1 MQPAQGLYIGLM
13 SGTSLD
19 GVDAVL
25 ADFSV
30 TPSRLRGAVHRDFSA
45 QLRAQLMALQTPGE
59 DELHRAA
66 IAANAL
72 VDVYADAIGE
82 LLREAS
88 VDRSDVTAIGAH
100 GQT

>member
-1 MQPAQGLYIGLM
+1 MPANEGLYIGLM

-30 TPSRLRGAVHRDFSA
+30 TPSRVRGAVHRDFPTP
-45 QLRAQLMALQTPGE
+45 LRAQLMALQSSGD

-66 IAANAL
+66 MAANAL
-72 VDVYADAIGE
+72 VDVYAGAVDA
-82 LLREAS
+82 LLRETS
-88 VDRSDVTAIGAH
+88 VERSAVTEIGRAH
-100 GQT
+100 V